1 MMLNHS
7 SSASGFSSLSKNLN
21 IEAGRAILK
30 ITPAK
35 MDKEPKPMQIRCSC
49 ILRGTVLR
57 DCPPN
62 STHRNWI
69 AKVLMRMAKKRGL
82 LKKLEKMLISLD
94 FSFLALISLKTW
106 SRTKT
111 LKKIE

>member
-1 MMLNHS
+1 
-7 SSASGFSSLSKNLN
+7 
-21 IEAGRAILK
+21 
-30 ITPAK
+30 
-35 MDKEPKPMQIRCSC
+35 
-49 ILRGTVLR
+49 
-57 DCPPN
+57 
-62 STHRNWI
+62 
-69 AKVLMRMAKKRGL
+69 MAKKRGL